1 MLEKLPKAAAMLR
14 RPFLFSALCLIC
26 LSSPSALAA
35 NLAVGRPAPGFDLP
49 SSQDKNL
56 KLADFRG
63 KWLVL
68 YFYPANFTPGCTIEA
83 RKFQNDMPRYEALN
97 AQVLGVS
104 ADSVES
110 HKKFCNTVGLKFP
123 LVSDQK
129 ETMSKQYQ
137 SEGGQRSTFLI
148 DPQGRLHKTFTLV
161 NPFRHS
167 EEVLDALKQAQGVAK
182 STK

>member
-1 MLEKLPKAAAMLR
+1 MLR
-14 RPFLFSALCLIC
+14 RTLLPLALSFTAACI
-26 LSSPSALAA
+26 SVPSVVAA
-35 NLAVGRPAPGFDLP
+35 NLEIGRQAPGFDLP
-49 SSQDKNL
+49 SSQGKNL
-56 KLADFRG
+56 KIEDFRG

-83 RKFQNDMPRYEALN
+83 RKFQNDMPKYQALN

-104 ADSVES
+104 ADSIES

-123 LVSDQK
+123 LISDQK
-129 ETMSKQYQ
+129 ETLAKQYQ

-148 DPQGRLHKTFTLV
+148 DPQGKLRKTFVLV

-167 EEVLDALKQAQGVAK
+167 EEVLDTLKQVQGT
-182 STK
+182 TKASK

>member
-1 MLEKLPKAAAMLR
+1 MVMLR
-14 RPFLFSALCLIC
+14 RTLLFSALGSIAFYLSAPLI
-26 LSSPSALAA
+26 ALAA
-35 NLAVGRPAPGFDLP
+35 NLEVGRSAPGFDLP
-49 SSQDKNL
+49 SSQGKNL

-83 RKFQNDMPRYEALN
+83 RKFQNDMDKYAALN

-104 ADSVES
+104 ADSIES

-129 ETMSKQYQ
+129 ETLAKQYQ

-148 DPQGRLHKTFTLV
+148 DPQGKLRQTFVLV

-167 EEVLDALKQAQGVAK
+167 EEVLDALKKIQGGATAGL
-182 STK
+182 SR

>member
-1 MLEKLPKAAAMLR
+1 MVMFR
-14 RPFLFSALCLIC
+14 RTLLSSALCSLAFCIAG
-26 LSSPSALAA
+26 LLGSSAVAA
-35 NLAVGRPAPGFDLP
+35 NLEVGRPAPGFDLP
-49 SSQDKNL
+49 GSQGKNL

-83 RKFQNDMPRYEALN
+83 RKFQNDMPKYEALN

-104 ADSVES
+104 ADSIES
-110 HKKFCNTVGLKFP
+110 HKKFCNAVGLKFP

-129 ETMSKQYQ
+129 ETLSKKYQ

-148 DPQGRLHKTFTLV
+148 DPQGKLRQTFILV

-167 EEVLDALKQAQGVAK
+167 EEVLDALKKVQGVAK
-182 STK
+182 AAQ

>member
-1 MLEKLPKAAAMLR
+1 MFR
-14 RPFLFSALCLIC
+14 RTLLFSALCFTAFCIAVP
-26 LSSPSALAA
+26 LSGSSVFAA
-35 NLAVGRPAPGFDLP
+35 NLEVGRPAPGFDLP
-49 SSQDKNL
+49 SSQGKNL

-83 RKFQNDMPRYEALN
+83 RKFQNDMPKYEAFN

-104 ADSVES
+104 ADSIES
-110 HKKFCNTVGLKFP
+110 HKKFCNLVGLKFP

-129 ETMSKQYQ
+129 ETLAKQYQ

-148 DPQGRLHKTFTLV
+148 DPQGKLRQTFIMV

-167 EEVLDALKQAQGVAK
+167 EEVLDALKQIQGVAK
-182 STK
+182 AAK